1 MGRGRFA
8 KWAGASLVGVLGI
21 GACQPS
27 TSKGEQVGKSLSA
40 ISSPAG
46 IPCAARAD
54 AVIANT
60 ANVFSNSG
68 SLVDSYQSSVGRY
81 GGTNI
86 GTSGDVQA
94 AEAIVHNGG
103 VIHGTQTP
111 DVAAG
116 LAVVPVPA
124 GATNLPLGSKTP
136 GNVDITTAAES
147 LTLAPGSYV
156 VANLTVGAPA
166 AITVSPV
173 GPVQIWVTG
182 SLNLGG
188 NENLNGVPE
197 NFEILVTSSQP
208 VNVNVS
214 QGLYGFVYA
223 PTSMVSVE
231 SSVFGGVVGSTVNLN
246 ASASVHFDQNSVCPV
261 ADAGSDAA
269 SDAPHDASHDVAL
282 EAAADAPTCTA
293 SSCNTGN
300 PCSIDVCNANGTCS
314 HTSQP
319 NGTSCPQ
326 SNLCFASGTCQS
338 GTCTGTNPVT
348 CTASDQCHV
357 AGTCSPSTG
366 VCSNPTVA
374 NGTECSDGNPCDL
387 NDTCQSGTCTAGGS
401 VVCTASDSCHV
412 AGTCSPS
419 TGICSNPAAA
429 NGTACNDNN
438 ACTQTDTCASGVC
451 TGSNPVTCTA
461 SDQCHV
467 AGTCSA
473 STGVCSNPTAANGTA
488 CNDGNPCDLS
498 DTCQSGA
505 CTAGGSVV
513 CTAIDSCH
521 LAGTCSPST
530 GVCSNPVAPSC
541 SGTGGGSTG
550 GGSTGGGSDAGTDAT
565 VAGSDAGSDAPAETG
580 GASGPDS
587 TVPDSG
593 PGVASGFVSTVPTNL
608 VNTASFL
615 WEGNPLINVVQ
626 VAVVRGRVLSQPN
639 GLHVA
644 GASVTILNHPESGAM
659 TGSDGVFSIPV
670 NGGAQVT
677 VQVQAPGY
685 FTVQRH
691 IPTEWHQ
698 YAVLPDIWLTPPD
711 PNANPIALD
720 SASYQTVHGSTIPN
734 APDTTN
740 AATPTRTARIL
751 FAPGTDAS
759 FTYGP
764 CGSCGSSGSCA
775 TGTCDPTTNLCTGP
789 APTTL
794 TVRATEYTVGP
805 NGPASLPADLPPS
818 SVSPYAVELTADEEE
833 AAGANGIAFTTPVS
847 FYIENSLGFPS
858 GTAVPAN
865 NYDRIAGNW
874 VPSTSGAVVAF
885 TNTTDGCAGG
895 YAQCAVLDAPS
906 QALGLDLSAGEL
918 NQLALMYPN
927 AASTPVSLV
936 RVAMNHFSIY
946 VLIINPN
953 YVFVLDQYIFDLTG
967 DVQCLWPCGLSW
979 AEIGPPSGAIPPPV
993 GLPILQPP
1001 LPLSDACLAGGS
1013 IIECDNQILAQ
1024 QLPLAGTPF
1033 ALRYQSERAPGHSF
1047 LNIPLTA
1054 ASIPASLDHILLT
1067 ISVAGVLSSYTFPAS
1082 SLTPNQTF
1090 SWTWN
1095 RLDAFGNVAQG
1106 PQTADVTVSYV
1117 YPITLIPSA
1126 TATQPGNQY
1135 PLSTTTQVDLGL
1147 QDAEPLGLGGWT
1159 LSANHIYDS
1168 NAHVFWGGDGKR
1180 RGIEGPTSIIQT
1192 VAGVQS
1198 GLGVQTCAQN
1208 SSGNGQPTGDNGPAL
1223 GATFN
1228 SSSEATG
1235 VANPMAAGPDGSL
1248 YIGDFEAIRRIDPQG
1263 IIHHFAGNQTDSGPP
1278 ASAGICSTPTE
1289 AATSWV
1295 DPISL
1300 TVGPDSSVYVASTQK
1315 TKGVS
1320 PPVYIQKIDPQGNL
1334 TTIAGYSGEGF
1345 TGPLC
1350 ADGPLGV
1357 GGLGTVFGLS
1367 VAPDGSLVFA
1377 DEQCQS
1383 LRRIGTD
1390 GVLVTVAGS
1399 SALTQSTIL
1408 GVPANIGDGGPV
1420 SNAVFSAPMALAVAP
1435 DSTIYIGDFDCHV
1448 RRVDAHTGII
1458 TTVLGTYGAG
1468 TGCINGEGN
1477 FPPPS
1482 TFPAEPLQEDGLLG
1496 TDVSI
1501 GLIGSLS
1508 VSADGTLYVT
1518 TLDSTLWSLDTLG
1531 VAHVIAG
1538 GAGVPVSVFET
1549 APTDNGGAAQ
1559 QGYVVEPTSVASSP
1573 NGSTYVFDERCLIR
1587 AIGPT
1592 FPGYV
1597 PGVTGVIVNTV
1608 ASEDGSEVYG
1618 FDSAGLHLATF
1629 DPTTGAALLAFG
1641 YDPGTQ
1647 QLTSVVDAN
1656 GNTTTLS
1663 HSGST
1668 VTITP
1673 PFGQATSS
1681 QQTILS
1687 LDSNGYATAITD
1699 PAGET
1704 TQCTYSNGLMTSF
1717 QTGAGYLHQF
1727 TYDGMGNLLT
1737 DQDPTGATESLART
1751 LTSGGNTPGMSYVS
1765 GRNWN
1770 VGFSSGA
1777 GHTTTHAVTTTATGL
1792 ITQTATS
1799 PSGAT
1804 GSFSRAATDARTQ
1817 TLPDGTVGAIT
1828 MGSDPRFGMLDPY
1841 PATATLQT
1849 PSGLL
1854 ETTTQTRTATGPIS
1868 APTTLTDAVTV
1879 NGIQSS
1885 LTTFT
1890 STSSGGAWTYTSA
1903 EGRVSQETI
1912 DGQGRVVGISFPGS
1926 QLAAA
1931 SFTYGATGG
1940 RLSSAVATS
1949 GDAVRLWST
1958 TYDSPGLAG
1967 YVATTTDP
1975 MSNVTTYAARDRVG
1989 RPTNVLLSD
1998 HGTSPAS
2005 QYSAA
2010 YDHDGNLMSLTV
2022 PPATS
2027 SSSQHDF
2034 SSTTLDFLSVYA
2046 PPTDG
2051 LTSSQTSYAYNA
2063 DRLLQ
2068 SITVP
2073 VGSPAYQSIAVTYDA
2088 FGRLSSTFDPS
2099 SGVTSQLTYNAADQ
2113 IAAASRSDGT
2123 TLTYTYDGFLKTS
2136 AALSGAVSG
2145 SVTWTYD
2152 NFFRVVQ
2159 RSVNG
2164 GNPVVYGY
2172 DNDNLYTGTS
2182 SPVFSVMR
2190 DYANAGRIAS
2200 TTLGSVTDTSNYNG
2214 FSELM
2219 SYTAI
2224 SGATTPYQ
2232 LTVTSRDLN
2241 GRIIAMTEGING
2253 ATHDW
2258 SFDYDSRGR
2267 LTSATRDATTNTYTY
2282 DPNGNRLTMSGGEA
2296 WTYDSQDRLL
2306 SAPGI
2311 SYTYRNDGT
2320 ATSKT
2325 TAAGTFGYVY
2335 DLGGFLQ
2342 SVSLPSGNSVQY
2354 TADARNRRIAKSL
2367 STSSTTISQQFV
2379 YDNQLH
2385 VAAELGN
2392 NGSTVTSVFVYG
2404 TKPNVPDYIIHGTTL
2419 YRIISDWIGSVRLVV
2434 NASSG
2439 AIVQQLDYDEFG
2451 NILPSSFDTTCAPSA
2466 QCFPFQPFGFAG
2478 GLQDRDTGLVR
2489 FGARDYDPQVGRWIS
2504 KDPSGFAGGDT
2515 NLDVYAGNDPINH
2528 IDPSGLTWSESLG
2541 LLWNWLTGSGPAQLA
2556 FVSGSNQVYDMM
2568 NAPGVEHARD
2578 FFNQKNGRS
2587 AVCGGEPTSQ
2597 DVTSYRAG
2605 FGLAGVW
2612 NAGTN
2617 ATQQFVGNYAIDITP
2632 NPDGSYTITLSN
2644 TTSVTSLLYGVGP
2657 SWDRST
2663 FGPLGNMSQTYTW
2676 TE

>member
-1 MGRGRFA
+1 M
-8 KWAGASLVGVLGI
+8 ASIVGVFGI
-21 GACQPS
+21 GACQTS
-27 TSKGEQVGKSLSA
+27 TPKDEQVGKSLSA

-46 IPCAARAD
+46 IPCAARAE

-60 ANVFSNSG
+60 GNVFSNSG
-68 SLVDSYQSSVGRY
+68 SLVDSYQSSVGPY

-86 GTSGDVQA
+86 GTSGNVQA
-94 AEAIVHNGG
+94 AETIVHNGG
-103 VIHGTQTP
+103 IIHGAQTP

-136 GNVDITTAAES
+136 GSVDITTAAES

-188 NENLNGVPE
+188 NENLHGIPE

-214 QGLYGFVYA
+214 QGLFGFLYA

-231 SSVFGGVVGSTVNLN
+231 SNVFGGVVGSTVNLN

-269 SDAPHDASHDVAL
+269 SDAPHDASPDVVL

-300 PCSIDVCNANGTCS
+300 PCSLDVCNANGTCS
-314 HTSQP
+314 HTPQP

-326 SNLCFASGTCQS
+326 SNLCFRSGTCES
-338 GTCTGTNPVT
+338 GTCTGTNPIS

-366 VCSNPTVA
+366 ICSNPTA
-374 NGTECSDGNPCDL
+374 TNGTACNDGNPCDL
-387 NDTCQSGTCTAGGS
+387 NDTCQSGACTAGGS
-401 VVCTASDSCHV
+401 VV
-412 AGTCSPS
+412 
-419 TGICSNPAAA
+419 
-429 NGTACNDNN
+429 
-438 ACTQTDTCASGVC
+438 
-451 TGSNPVTCTA
+451 CTA

-467 AGTCSA
+467 AGTCSP
-473 STGVCSNPTAANGTA
+473 SSGVCSNPTAANGTA
-488 CNDGNPCDLS
+488 CNDGNPCDLN

-541 SGTGGGSTG
+541 SGGG

-565 VAGSDAGSDAPAETG
+565 VAGSDAGPDATPETG

-626 VAVVRGRVLSQPN
+626 VAVVRGRVLSNPN
-639 GLHVA
+639 GSPVA

-698 YAVLPDIWLTPPD
+698 YAVLPDIWLTSPD

-720 SASYQTVHGSTIPN
+720 SASYQIAQGSTIPN
-734 APDTTN
+734 AADTTN

-764 CGSCGSSGSCA
+764 CGSCGSTGSCA

-789 APTTL
+789 APATL
-794 TVRATEYTVGP
+794 TVRATEYAVGQ
-805 NGPASLPADLPPS
+805 NGPASLPADLKPG
-818 SVSPYAVELTADEEE
+818 SVSPYAVELTADEEGP
-833 AAGANGIAFTTPVS
+833 AGANGIAFTTPVS
-847 FYIENSLGFPS
+847 FYLDNFLGFPS
-858 GTAVPAN
+858 GTLVPAN
-865 NYDRIAGNW
+865 NYDRIAGDW
-874 VPSTSGAVVAF
+874 VTSAGGAVIAF
-885 TNTTDGCAGG
+885 SITTDGCAGG

-918 NQLALMYPN
+918 NQLALTYPS
-927 AASTPVSLV
+927 AASTPVSLM
-936 RVAMNHFSIY
+936 RVAMTHFSIY
-946 VLIINPN
+946 VVVANPN
-953 YVFVLDQYIFDLTG
+953 YVFVLDQQALAYTG
-967 DVQCLWPCGLSW
+967 GIQCLWPCGLSLV
-979 AEIGPPSGAIPPPV
+979 EIGPPSGAIPPNV

-1001 LPLSDACLAGGS
+1001 LPLPDACPAGGS

-1047 LNIPLTA
+1047 LNIPLT
-1054 ASIPASLDHILLT
+1054 STTIPPSLDHILLT
-1067 ISVAGVLSSYTFPAS
+1067 ISVAGVQSAYTFPAS

-1117 YPITLIPSA
+1117 YPITLVPSA

-1180 RGIEGPTSIIQT
+1180 RGIEGPTSVIQT

-1278 ASAGICSTPTE
+1278 SSAGMCSTPTE

-1300 TVGPDSSVYVASTQK
+1300 AVGPDSSVYVASTQK

-1357 GGLGTVFGLS
+1357 GGIGTVFGLS

-1383 LRRIGTD
+1383 LRRVGTD

-1420 SNAVFSAPMALAVAP
+1420 SAAVFSAPMALAVAP

-1448 RRVDAHTGII
+1448 RRVDPHTGII
-1458 TTVLGTYGAG
+1458 TTVLGTYGGG

-1482 TFPAEPLQEDGLLG
+1482 TFPLEPIQEDGLLG
-1496 TDVSI
+1496 TGVSI

-1531 VAHVIAG
+1531 VAHVIAD

-1549 APTDNGGAAQ
+1549 APTDNGAAAQ

-1587 AIGPT
+1587 AISPT

-1629 DPTTGAALLAFG
+1629 DPTTGATLLAFG
-1641 YDPGTQ
+1641 YDPGTE

-1656 GNTTTLS
+1656 GNTTTIS
-1663 HSGST
+1663 RSGST

-1704 TQCTYSNGLMTSF
+1704 TQCAYSNGLMTSF

-1737 DQDPTGATESLART
+1737 DQDPTGATESLT
-1751 LTSGGNTPGMSYVS
+1751 QTMTSGGNTPGMSYVA
-1765 GRNWN
+1765 GRNWIA
-1770 VGFSSGA
+1770 GFTSGA
-1777 GHTTTHAVTTTATGL
+1777 GHATTHGVTTSATGL

-1804 GSFSRAATDARTQ
+1804 SSYSRSATDARTQ
-1817 TLPDGTVGAIT
+1817 TLSDGTVSTIT
-1828 MGSDPRFGMLDPY
+1828 MEPDPRFGMLDPY
-1841 PATATLQT
+1841 PTTTVVQT
-1849 PSGLL
+1849 PSGLVQ
-1854 ETTTQTRTATGPIS
+1854 TTTQTRTATGPTS
-1868 APTTLTDAVTV
+1868 APTTMTQTVTV
-1879 NGIQSS
+1879 NGIEASLDTFAASS
-1885 LTTFT
+1885 P
-1890 STSSGGAWTYTSA
+1890 GGNWTHVSPA
-1903 EGRVSQETI
+1903 GRVSQETI
-1912 DGQGRVVGISFPGS
+1912 DGQGRVIGMSFPGS
-1926 QLAAA
+1926 QLA
-1931 SFTYGATGG
+1931 SEVFTYGATGG
-1940 RLSSAVATS
+1940 RLSSVVATS
-1949 GDAVRLWST
+1949 GGEVRQWTT

-1967 YVATTTDP
+1967 YVATMTDP
-1975 MSNVTTYAARDRVG
+1975 TGNVTTYASRDGVG
-1989 RPTNVLLSD
+1989 RPTNVLLPD
-1998 HGTSPAS
+1998 HATSPAS

-2010 YDHDGNLMSLTV
+2010 YDNDGNMMSLTV

-2027 SSSQHDF
+2027 SSSQHNF
-2034 SSTTLDFLSVYA
+2034 SSTSLDLLGVYA

-2051 LTSSQTSYAYNA
+2051 LTSSQTSYGYNA

-2068 SITVP
+2068 SISTP
-2073 VGSPAYQSIAVTYDA
+2073 VGTPSFATISTEYDA
-2088 FGRLSSTFDPS
+2088 FGRLSSTFDPL
-2099 SGVTSQLTYNAADQ
+2099 SGVTSQLAYNAADRV
-2113 IAAASRSDGT
+2113 ATASRSDGT

-2136 AALSGAVSG
+2136 AALSGTVSG
-2145 SVTWTYD
+2145 SVSWTYD
-2152 NFFRVVQ
+2152 NFFRVAQ
-2159 RSVNG
+2159 RSING
-2164 GNPVVYGY
+2164 GSVVVYGY
-2172 DNDNLYTGTS
+2172 DNDDLFTGTS
-2182 SPVFSVMR
+2182 SPTFTVER
-2190 DYANAGRIAS
+2190 DYVNGGRIAG
-2200 TTLGSVTDTSNYNG
+2200 TTLGSVSDTSGYNG
-2214 FSELM
+2214 FGELM
-2219 SYTAI
+2219 TYTAI
-2224 SGATTPYQ
+2224 SGANTPYQ
-2232 LTVTSRDLN
+2232 LNVTSRDLN
-2241 GRIIAMTEGING
+2241 GRIVQMTEEING
-2253 ATHDW
+2253 TTHNW
-2258 SFDYDSRGR
+2258 SLGYDSRGR
-2267 LTSATRDATTNTYTY
+2267 LTSATRDSVANAYTY
-2282 DPNGNRLTMSGGEA
+2282 DPNGNRLTVNGGET

-2306 SAPGI
+2306 SAPSI

-2325 TAAGTFGYVY
+2325 TSGGTYGFVY
-2335 DLGGFLQ
+2335 DLRGFLQ
-2342 SVSLPSGNSVQY
+2342 EVSLPSGGTVQY
-2354 TADARNRRIAKSL
+2354 TADARDRRIAKSF
-2367 STSSTTISQQFV
+2367 TSGSTTISQQFV
-2379 YDNQLH
+2379 YDGQVR
-2385 VAAELGN
+2385 VAAELAN
-2392 NGSTVTSVFVYG
+2392 NGATVTSVFVYG
-2404 TKPNVPDYIIHGTTL
+2404 AKQNVPDYMISVKNGGKV
-2419 YRIISDWIGSVRLVV
+2419 YRILSDWLGSVRLVLDTTTTPATV
-2434 NASSG
+2434 
-2439 AIVQQLDYDEFG
+2439 IQQLDYDEFG
-2451 NILPSSFDTTCAPSA
+2451 NVLPSSFDSTCAPNA

-2478 GLQDRDTGLVR
+2478 GIQDRETGLVR
-2489 FGARDYDPQVGRWIS
+2489 FGARDYDPEVGRWLA
-2504 KDPSGFAGGDT
+2504 KDYFLFNGG
-2515 NLDVYAGNDPINH
+2515 
-2528 IDPSGLTWSESLG
+2528 SLG
-2541 LLWNWLTGSGPAQLA
+2541 LYAYCNGDPVGCI
-2556 FVSGSNQVYDMM
+2556 DMT
-2568 NAPGVEHARD
+2568 
-2578 FFNQKNGRS
+2578 GRS
-2587 AVCGGEPTSQ
+2587 AWALVERVWGAGVEVIQGLSRGEALEALIDAFENNLQGGAHVATDDANAARQLAQDYSEACGGSGTVSNIEKHGNGVSHVHGELTPNGPRLPGHVFFDPQ
-2597 DVTSYRAG
+2597 LFEDIADILIPGPIFIGPVPAG
-2605 FGLAGVW
+2605 FGGPTEW
-2612 NAGTN
+2612 
-2617 ATQQFVGNYAIDITP
+2617 
-2632 NPDGSYTITLSN
+2632 PD
-2644 TTSVTSLLYGVGP
+2644 
-2657 SWDRST
+2657 
-2663 FGPLGNMSQTYTW
+2663 
-2676 TE
+2676 